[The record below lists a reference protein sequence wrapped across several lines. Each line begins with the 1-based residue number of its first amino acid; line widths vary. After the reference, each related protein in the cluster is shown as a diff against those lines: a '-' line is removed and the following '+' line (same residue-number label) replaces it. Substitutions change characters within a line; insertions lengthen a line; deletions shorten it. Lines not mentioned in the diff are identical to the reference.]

1 MVIAPE
7 KLPDMSAD
15 ELREVVQSLF
25 KTLTFKQAT
34 IDKLTHENAVLK
46 RLKFAA
52 QSERYSAE
60 QRSLLDETLDADLQA
75 VNDEIE
81 QLQSDDA
88 TQAKAKQQPKRQV
101 LPANLPRT
109 DIHHEPD
116 STTCAGACAIA
127 AIVIRHATARATIIV
142 APVGATRQVVFL
154 VPIASIAKRIDPP
167 NGVGTR
173 RRSLVVLDG
182 S

>member
-34 IDKLTHENAVLK
+34 IDKLTHENALLK

-81 QLQSDDA
+81 QFQSDDA

-116 STTCAGACAIA
+116 STTCACGCQLKRIGEDVAEKLDYVPGVFSVERHIRGKWACAKCEVLTHVA
-127 AIVIRHATARATIIV
+127 A
-142 APVGATRQVVFL
+142 G
-154 VPIASIAKRIDPP
+154 P
-167 NGVGTR
+167 NL
-173 RRSLVVLDG
+173 S
-182 S
+182 

>member
-15 ELREVVQSLF
+15 ELRDVVQSLF

-34 IDKLTHENAVLK
+34 IDKLTHENATLK

-52 QSERYSAE
+52 QSERFSAE

-88 TQAKAKQQPKRQV
+88 AQPKTKQHPKRQM

-116 STTCAGACAIA
+116 STTCQCGC
-127 AIVIRHATARATIIV
+127 
-142 APVGATRQVVFL
+142 QL
-154 VPIASIAKRIDPP
+154 KRIGED
-167 NGVGTR
+167 VAEK
-173 RRSLVVLDG
+173 LDYVPG
-182 S
+182 IFSRPCKIHFKPAPSADLSFGAG